1 MLGAGFVVVSKA
13 HFRHARH
20 PQRRQM
26 RLIDEALSAGH
37 DVVVDN
43 TNPSPQEW
51 APLVD
56 AARAHEARVVA
67 YWFPPD
73 LAGCMQRNAAR
84 PDRARV
90 PEAGLR
96 ATLARLLRPRVQD
109 GFDEVF
115 VVEFDGSGG
124 FIVRSAGEEGEL
136 PSPAPDGSGQP
147 GPGRLLA
154 GLLARAVVDQ
164 ACAWPCSMCSSCAVS
179 HRASSVKPASSAN
192 AWRFR

>member
-1 MLGAGFVVVSKA
+1 MEGCSGALRAGIYGAIVPVVAVLVGLQASGKTTFCQRMLSPGVVMVSKA

-26 RLIDEALSAGH
+26 HLVEEALSAGR

-43 TNPSPQEW
+43 TNPSPREW

-56 AARAHEARVVA
+56 AARAHGARVVA

-73 LAGCMQRNAAR
+73 LAGCLRRNAAR

-115 VVEFDGSGG
+115 AVEFDGAGG
-124 FIVRSAGEEGEL
+124 FAVRRAGEKTGDGE
-136 PSPAPDGSGQP
+136 PVRGEDGP
-147 GPGRLLA
+147 TR
-154 GLLARAVVDQ
+154 
-164 ACAWPCSMCSSCAVS
+164 
-179 HRASSVKPASSAN
+179 
-192 AWRFR
+192 